1 LTPAATDTVPPKG
14 DNAPLALVTL
24 MDRVEEAAAAP
35 ADESKKPAKK
45 TEKKE
50 AAKAA

>member
-1 LTPAATDTVPPKG
+1 MGFRKG

-24 MDRVEEAAAAP
+24 MDRVEPAAEP
-35 ADESKKPAKK
+35 RPEEKKK
-45 TEKKE
+45 TEEKK